1 MVVPGPQQELIKAVG
16 KLRSLGTRMARM
28 ARTAHLNP
36 QFVLQQTAIKTH
48 HHRAFLL
55 QFNQ

>member
-1 MVVPGPQQELIKAVG
+1 MAVLGLQQELIEAVR
-16 KLRSLGTRMARM
+16 KLRSLGTRMAR
-28 ARTAHLNP
+28 TAHLNL
-36 QFVLQQTAIKTH
+36 QFVLQQMAIKTH

>member
-1 MVVPGPQQELIKAVG
+1 MVVLGLQQELIKAVG

-28 ARTAHLNP
+28 AHLNP
-36 QFVLQQTAIKTH
+36 QFVLQQTAIKIH